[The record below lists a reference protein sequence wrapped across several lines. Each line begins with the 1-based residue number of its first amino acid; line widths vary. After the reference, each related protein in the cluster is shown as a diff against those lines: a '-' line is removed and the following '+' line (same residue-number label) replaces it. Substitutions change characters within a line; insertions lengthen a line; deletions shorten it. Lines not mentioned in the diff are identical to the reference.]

1 MNDPQTVTEHTAV
14 PHDPAMAAADPAMFA
29 SLTRDEN
36 EILNQHLTSGW
47 YKQSAVYPTLSEP
60 WRETGALIHDLTG
73 AWWAAFHAEQE
84 APERQ
89 DREPEAPEAGS

>member
-1 MNDPQTVTEHTAV
+1 MNDTTAATDCNAV

-29 SLTRDEN
+29 PMTGDEN
-36 EILNQHLTSGW
+36 RILHAHLNSGW
-47 YKQSAVYPTLSEP
+47 YKQGAVYPTLSEP
-60 WRETGALIHDLTG
+60 WRETAVLLDDLHG
-73 AWWAAFHAEQE
+73 AWQADWQARHE